1 MHRVVRDRSP
11 WPVNG
16 GPAERERKAMI
27 FTRMGVVFHAST
39 WSESTYGIKADGVWS
54 TGPSHLEVF
63 LPWTSV
69 DSIRLT

>member
-1 MHRVVRDRSP
+1 VHRVGVDRSP

-16 GPAERERKAMI
+16 GLAEGERKAVI

-39 WSESTYGIKADGVWS
+39 WSESTYGIMADGVWS

-69 DSIRLT
+69 DSIRIT

>member
-1 MHRVVRDRSP
+1 LNSVAVDRPPSP
-11 WPVNG
+11 LNG
-16 GPAERERKAMI
+16 ESAQGRSAMI
-27 FTRMGVVFHAST
+27 YTRMGVVFHTSA

-54 TGPSHLEVF
+54 TGQSFSEVF